1 MSSKPEE
8 LETFV
13 KGNTTYVI
21 TDAKK
26 KTVKKLYSFEGLEEL
41 INEDQ
46 VVKNEF
52 LNTIHRFL
60 REKDPDTTTRRNDK
74 VGNWVM
80 CKGYK
85 ITVDEELGF
94 SIYDMQDY
102 GRLCEEFDNACP
114 TPKEVW
120 EFINRRVS
128 EVVKAKEVYV
138 VTKADLAPKEE
149 KHYTEKKEEELSLE
163 EYEMLRAD
171 LLKDLDGAT
180 VPQMIDI
187 VWKYIPNRKFNHRV
201 NKLSNAYLNKE
212 MRGAKYKA
220 ELLELVTTHK
230 FEEIKKPAK
239 KFVGLGWYSIVT
251 LETIKDDV
259 SFVTKTE
266 GRFHFSKSEFL
277 ARYVLH
283 LQPKAMPQIWR
294 FINGFIT
301 REQLIEE
308 PIITQDFDAKYI
320 DFDTSCLRKLNPDL
334 YYACVKILMAWE
346 EPNPL
351 NILYKND
358 LEVSLKVGDYIEV
371 MWKDYHTS
379 YSGKVIDFTG
389 GVRVRYDDGLVIPL
403 YKWQEFEVTSKRVE

>member
-1 MSSKPEE
+1 MSSKTAE

-26 KTVKKLYSFEGLEEL
+26 KTVKKLYSFDDLEDL
-41 INEDQ
+41 INEDV
-46 VVKNEF
+46 VVKKEF

-60 REKDPDTTTRRNDK
+60 REKAPDTTTRRNDK

-85 ITVDEELGF
+85 ITIDDELGF
-94 SIYDMQDY
+94 AIFDMQDY
-102 GRLCEEFDNACP
+102 NRHCEEFENACP
-114 TPKEVW
+114 TPREVW

-138 VTKADLAPKEE
+138 VTKPDFAPKEE
-149 KHYTEKKEEELSLE
+149 KHYTEKKEEELNNE
-163 EYEMLRAD
+163 EFELLRAD
-171 LLKDLDGAT
+171 LLQALEGIS
-180 VPQMIDI
+180 VPKMIET
-187 VWKYIPNRKFNHRV
+187 VWKFIPNRKFNHRI
-201 NKLSNAYLNKE
+201 NKLCNAYLNKE
-212 MRGAKYKA
+212 MRGIKFKV
-220 ELLELVTTHK
+220 ELLELITTHK

-251 LETIKDDV
+251 LETIKDEV

-277 ARYVLH
+277 ARYLLH
-283 LQPKAMPQIWR
+283 LQPKAMPQVWR

-308 PIITQDFDAKYI
+308 PVLTQDVDAKYI
-320 DFDTSCLRKLNPDL
+320 DFDTSCLRKLNADL
-334 YYACVKILMAWE
+334 YYACIKILMAWE

-351 NILYKND
+351 GICYKND
-358 LEVSLKVGDYIEV
+358 LETELKVGDFVEV
-371 MWKDYHTS
+371 MWKDYHTC
-379 YSGKVIDFTG
+379 YEGKVIDFTG
-389 GVRVRYDDGLVIPL
+389 GVRIRYEDGLVLPL
-403 YKWQEFEVTSKRVE
+403 YKWQDFVVTNKRVL